1 MTIHVAG
8 FPVRVG
14 YEAKQLCAWCG
25 VTLSDCDY
33 RNTMQPEGQTGD
45 PFHPFECGKLVEVT
59 KDGPQ
64 TLSVVLPHVDGDQM
78 PAGFCG
84 DLGKARLRVVE

>member
-1 MTIHVAG
+1 MIHVAG

-25 VTLSDCDY
+25 VILSECDY
-33 RNTMQPEGQTGD
+33 RNTAQPDGQTGD
-45 PFHPFECGKLVEVT
+45 PFSPFEVGRLVEVT
-59 KDGPQ
+59 KDGPC
-64 TLSVVLPHVDGDQM
+64 TASVVLPHVDGAPM

-84 DLGKARLRVVE
+84 DLGKARLRLLP